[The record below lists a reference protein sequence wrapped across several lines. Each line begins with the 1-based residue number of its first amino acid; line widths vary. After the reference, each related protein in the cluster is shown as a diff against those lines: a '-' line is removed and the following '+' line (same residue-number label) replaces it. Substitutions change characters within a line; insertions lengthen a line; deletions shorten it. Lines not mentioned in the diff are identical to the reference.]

1 MKEEKPFDRLS
12 PDNLMNYH
20 IAVSVV
26 NHIADNGK
34 ATAKEKAEFYTI
46 PTRHRSIITRILFRA
61 SPNGSL

>member
-12 PDNLMNYH
+12 PENLMNYH

-34 ATAKEKAEFYTI
+34 ATAKEKADFYTI
-46 PTRHRSIITRILFRA
+46 IGKKYGIDSCSIFA
-61 SPNGSL
+61 A